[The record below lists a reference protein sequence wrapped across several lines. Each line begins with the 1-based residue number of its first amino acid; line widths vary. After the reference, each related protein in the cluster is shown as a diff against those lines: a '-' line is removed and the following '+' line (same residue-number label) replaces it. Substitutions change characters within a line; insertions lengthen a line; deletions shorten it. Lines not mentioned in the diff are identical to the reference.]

1 MKNIHLRLL
10 LAAGLAMLIPGRSPA
25 QSANCSKAPVNFKG
39 SASVNYG
46 NLTNAFNSQNRASL
60 SVGQLAV
67 GDYIG
72 QNNTG
77 VFGYWGRYLM
87 PPLPPDVQATEGDL
101 PDRIVVSWAP
111 DPLGAAPEAGFKI
124 YRNGAY
130 LAAVDKNTL
139 NFTDFNILAGEFYT
153 YEVSGSNQYGEGS
166 KGSALG
172 FLNPNGVVTGQVRST
187 TGNPVPGVTVELT
200 PTLGKA
206 LAFNGDD
213 HLFAEYDQNLLSSS
227 WTVSFWVKIGDGND
241 GNAILDF
248 GKAINKNWWF
258 RTNTAGQKKGVAVG
272 IAGAE
277 LSHDFPDNS
286 AGDWHYVAATHNS
299 ASLLLYVDGELVATK
314 VAPYST
320 GNSPLYMGS
329 LRDETKFFKGI
340 LDDVRLFN
348 RQLSQTELQQFMR
361 QTVPSNAPGL
371 VAYWKFDEGTGAKSF
386 SLAGNRNIGYLC
398 GPQWSDDRPDVKNA
412 GITDASGFYQI
423 DGVNYGSGNTFSASA
438 GKSFYFNQ
446 SLEFNGVNKQQVFL
460 TDFDLPDTT
469 TISLWLKVFDF
480 SSYQQIVEKS
490 KSLSDNIFDLYLH
503 NGKVYLGLQGDYRA
517 YGLMPGGFHHIAIT
531 IMHQGAQAGV
541 VIYMDGQIFGS
552 NTYAITQHD
561 WKGMPWRLGAFQFP
575 NGNQTAFFS
584 GLIDEIAF
592 FNKALTPGEI
602 QTYYNTGTDV
612 TSQHLEHYFNFNEG
626 SGTAVADM
634 GTALG
639 PPGVIHG
646 ATWATAAALPQ
657 TAPHEF
663 SPDARL
669 VTLNPSNTSTDGVD
683 FTDQSTIP
691 VSGYVRY
698 EGTDC
703 FVDSLEILVNGETH
717 NPPLFTDADGKFV
730 LDVEPGA
737 SVTLKPKYHDHVF
750 YPPFWEV
757 KNASTP
763 VAGILFRDQT
773 KRTLEGQIA
782 GGDCRQSIIP
792 ADAKLKVKV
801 ASDNG
806 CFEKILELKHPDNAD
821 GRYKFSGLPPMK
833 MTVSVVEHSNPVIYD
848 YFQLAGGTS
857 FDLTEVNDT
866 INFTYYAPPE
876 IEIAPLPTN
885 DCGAQILEQYAR
897 YEVEIKVKEIYDG
910 GVCYV
915 DTAQLSINNEFSEA
929 RAQVDTIMTT
939 GAFRLKFMAGLPN
952 IVDPFLKTLT
962 VTADVDGRLATET
975 AQAVIT
981 GERPRVGTFTTTTPQ
996 IPLVILR
1003 DPPGDGSYA
1012 YWEKGQS
1019 ICTSWSFDIGES
1031 QGDGLVEKVSLGPN
1045 ITTSIGGG
1053 FIVETSTDIEVD
1065 VVAEEEGDFVW
1076 TKGQNRSTSQEVC
1089 FTSNEALHTSEEEN
1103 VVGEMGGD
1111 VFLGGALN
1119 IIYGIT
1125 DKLLFDETSCS
1136 FYRDTSI
1143 IMSPN
1148 RFATTYLYSEYHILN
1163 DVIPTLESL
1172 GEAGAVKNWQNIL
1185 AYNDKLKKEA
1195 VFKKNISFDAGAVY
1209 EYAEEADTLKASSFT
1224 TEITFDEDFIAQG
1237 GLFVNDV
1244 GASLGYH
1251 LVIHTEDIKTY
1262 DTTRQNVITTGYVLK
1277 DNEPGD
1283 NFTLDVKMDK
1293 RYGTPVFDLKAG
1305 ESSCP
1310 HEPGTQPR
1318 EEVQLTVNTTSIANV
1333 AANDAAVFVFMLGN
1347 ISQTEETRVYN
1358 FTLINE
1364 SNPDGAVVRVN
1375 GMPLQ
1380 DVPFQLSF
1388 GQGQVVTVT
1397 VERGPVA
1404 YTYEDLQI
1412 SIYSPCES
1420 DRAEALSLDDIDPK
1434 FFKSVFL
1441 DVYFIE
1447 PCSPVDIGF
1456 PLQDWV
1462 LTPAGGDEL
1471 QITLNSYNEA
1481 DADLELIRLQ
1491 YRRTQ
1496 GDGSWINI
1504 SEVPKSELAPVFKIV
1519 PWNTA
1524 GLQDGLY
1531 EIRAI
1536 TQCTGSLPAGISHV
1550 IKGKIERQPP
1560 ELLGTPEPADGVLS
1574 PGDEISITFTEPIRC
1589 NQIIQADQFNGNNL
1603 GLYNTETGELV
1614 DAVISCSGDKIIV
1627 VPNVPIQTIENKT
1640 LRVKTVGIK
1649 DLADNASSPI
1659 EWEFFVD
1666 RNPLHW
1672 VGSDVKLV
1680 KYPDQTVVLTR
1691 QIENQGGQTLNWTLS
1706 NIPNWVRIFPKL
1718 GQLAPGAVET
1728 VSFEFKNDM
1737 VLGDFKQTIQME
1749 GTFGNEP
1756 LTIDARV
1763 VCRPPLW
1770 EIDPGQYDFSMTM
1783 SLELDIEGDTSKDEE
1798 DIIAA
1803 FIGGQVRG
1811 LAKVQY
1817 NPVVDRYLAFLTVY
1831 SNDLNTGDITFQ
1843 VWDASDCR
1851 LFGTTLETFV
1861 FGANEVIGLPN
1872 MPQVIHTNNLLLRD
1886 ISLKNGWNWISFN
1899 LKFPDNS
1906 LNAALASLDN
1916 LPTGLIKSQSA
1927 FSVYDP
1933 LLGWV
1938 GSLSGLLNTPMY
1950 QLNVPV
1956 KDTIEMLGHPIDPT
1970 AVSIPLVSG
1979 WNWIGYLPQAPLPVG
1994 EALASVAAANGDVIK
2009 SQTQFAQYLP
2019 GFGWVGNLDYMEA
2032 PRGYLLK
2039 VANPG
2044 VLTYPANP
2052 GFGGR
2057 PPVLAARDDSQ
2068 APAQL
2073 HWVVDPAQYEHT
2085 MTLIGILSIDN
2096 ANATQATHELGAF
2109 AGAEVRGSAQ
2119 AIFIEPLQ
2127 QWMFF
2132 LTIYAN
2138 TAGEQLHFKLFDSGQ
2153 EKEFATNETL
2163 VFTANGQEGT
2173 VQNPAPFTLETS
2185 AVGAGP
2191 VPAITQ
2197 LEVFPNP
2204 FDEQTTLRFHARD
2217 ARDAVITVTDMSGM
2231 LHCRVPV
2238 RTLSGWNTWVWDGRS
2253 DTGSLLPAGMY
2264 TVQFVAE
2271 QEVLSGKVMR
2281 KP

>member
-25 QSANCSKAPVNFKG
+25 QSANCLKSTANFKG

-72 QNNTG
+72 QDNTG

-87 PPLPPDVQATEGDL
+87 PPLPPDVHATEGDL

-111 DPLGAAPEAGFKI
+111 DPLGASPEAGYKI

-153 YEVSGSNQYGEGS
+153 YQVSGSNQYGEGS

-187 TGNPVPGVTVELT
+187 TGNSVPGVTVELT
-200 PTLGKA
+200 PTLGTA

-213 HLFAEYDQNLLSSS
+213 HLFAEYDAGLVSSK
-227 WTVSFWVKIGDGND
+227 WTVSFWVKIDNGND
-241 GNAILDF
+241 RSGILDF
-248 GKAINKNWWF
+248 GKAVNKNWWF
-258 RTNTAGQKKGVAVG
+258 LTTAAGQKKGVVVG
-272 IAGAE
+272 IAGNE
-277 LSHDFPDNS
+277 LSYEFPDNG

-314 VAPYST
+314 VAPYGAGTSR
-320 GNSPLYMGS
+320 LFMGS
-329 LRDETKFFKGI
+329 LSDDTKFFNGS
-340 LDDVRLFN
+340 LDEVRLFN
-348 RQLSQTELQQFMR
+348 RQLSQTELQQFMH

-371 VAYWKFDEGTGAKSF
+371 VAYWKLDEGTGAKSF

-438 GKSFYFNQ
+438 RKSFYFNQ
-446 SLEFNGVNKQQVFL
+446 SLEFNGVNQQHVEL
-460 TDFDLPDTT
+460 PDFDVSDTA
-469 TISLWLKVFDF
+469 TITLWLKSFDF
-480 SSYQQIVEKS
+480 NSYQQIIHKNAS
-490 KSLSDNIFDLYLH
+490 TNIFDLNVNQGQLELR
-503 NGKVYLGLQGDYRA
+503 LGQSSTKQFGA
-517 YGLMPGGFHHIAIT
+517 MPPGFHHLAIT
-531 IMHQGAQAGV
+531 MIHVGSTIAAQV
-541 VIYMDGQIFGS
+541 FMDGQSLGTHNYSYGNHNWSGS
-552 NTYAITQHD
+552 
-561 WKGMPWRLGAFQFP
+561 PWRVGVFVDFS
-575 NGNQTAFFS
+575 GVFKDYFS

-592 FNKALTPGEI
+592 FDKALTPAEI
-602 QTYYNTGTDV
+602 QTYFNTGTDV
-612 TSQHLEHYFNFNEG
+612 TSQRLQHYFNFNEG
-626 SGTAVADM
+626 SGTAVADL

-639 PPGVIHG
+639 PAGTIHG
-646 ATWATAAALPQ
+646 ATWAPTAALPQ

-703 FVDSLEILVNGETH
+703 FVDSMEILVNGATH

-730 LDVEPGA
+730 LDMEPGA
-737 SVTLKPKYHDHVF
+737 SATLTPKYHDHVF
-750 YPPFWEV
+750 YPAFWEV
-757 KNASTP
+757 KNVSTP

-773 KRTLEGQIA
+773 KRALEGQIA

-792 ADAKLKVKV
+792 AGAKVKVKV
-801 ASDNG
+801 ASDDG
-806 CFEKILELKHPDNAD
+806 CFEKVLELNHQDNAD
-821 GRYKFSGLPPMK
+821 GRYKFTGLPPMK
-833 MTVSVVEHSNPVIYD
+833 MTVSIVEHSNPFIYG
-848 YFQLAGGTS
+848 YFQVAGGTS
-857 FDLTEVNDT
+857 FDLTELNDT
-866 INFTYYAPPE
+866 IDFTYYALPE

-885 DCGAQILEQYAR
+885 TCGKQILEQYSR
-897 YEVEIKVKEIYDG
+897 YEVEIKVKESYDG

-915 DTAQLSINNEFSEA
+915 DTAILSISNEFSEGNP
-929 RAQVDTIMTT
+929 QVDTTMTNGT
-939 GAFRLKFMAGLPN
+939 FRLKFMAGLPN

-962 VTADVDGRLATET
+962 VTADVNGRLATET

-981 GERPRVGTFTTTTPQ
+981 GERPRVGTFTTTTPN

-1019 ICTSWSFDIGES
+1019 FCTSWSFDIGES

-1053 FIVETSTDIEVD
+1053 FIVETSTDIDVD

-1089 FTSNEALHTSEEEN
+1089 FTSKEVLQTSEEEN

-1119 IIYGIT
+1119 IIYGVT
-1125 DKLLFDETSCS
+1125 DKLLFDEKNCI

-1148 RFATTYLYSEYHILN
+1148 RFATTYSYSEHHIRN
-1163 DVIPTLESL
+1163 DVIPDLESL
-1172 GEAGAVKNWQNIL
+1172 GETAAVKNWENIL

-1209 EYAEEADTLKASSFT
+1209 EYSEEADTLKASSFT

-1293 RYGTPVFDLKAG
+1293 RYGTPVFDVKAG

-1318 EEVQLTVNTTSIANV
+1318 EEVDLTVNTTSIANV
-1333 AANDAAVFVFMLGN
+1333 AANDAAVFVFKLGN
-1347 ISQTEETRVYN
+1347 TSQTEETRVYN

-1364 SNPDGAVVRVN
+1364 SNPDGAVVKVN

-1404 YTYEDLQI
+1404 YTYKDLQI
-1412 SIYSPCES
+1412 AIYSPCES
-1420 DRAEALSLDDIDPK
+1420 DRAEALSLDNIDPK

-1441 DVYFIE
+1441 NVYFIE

-1462 LTPAGGDEL
+1462 HTPDGGDEL
-1471 QITLNSYNEA
+1471 QVTLNSYNEA
-1481 DADLELIRLQ
+1481 DADLKQIRLQ

-1504 SEVPKSELAPVFKIV
+1504 AEVPKADLGPVFKIV
-1519 PWNTA
+1519 PWNNA

-1531 EIRAI
+1531 EIRAV
-1536 TQCTGSLPAGISHV
+1536 TQCFGSLPAGISHV
-1550 IKGKIERQPP
+1550 IKGKIERRPP

-1589 NQIIQADQFNGNNL
+1589 NQIIQADQVNLNNL
-1603 GLYNTETGELV
+1603 GLYNTETGKLV
-1614 DAVISCSGDKIIV
+1614 DATISCSGDKIII

-1640 LRVKTVGIK
+1640 LRVKTLGIK
-1649 DLADNASSPI
+1649 DLADNTSSLI

-1672 VGSDVKLV
+1672 VGSDIKMV

-1691 QIENQGGQTLNWTLS
+1691 QIENLGGQTLNWSLS

-1718 GQLAPGAVET
+1718 GQLAPGAAET

-1737 VLGDFKQTIQME
+1737 VPGDFKQTILME

-1763 VCRPPLW
+1763 VCRPPDW
-1770 EIDPGQYDFSMTM
+1770 EVDPGKYDFSMTM
-1783 SLELDIEGDTSKDEE
+1783 SLELDIEGEISQDEE

-1803 FIGGQVRG
+1803 FIDGQVRG

-1817 NPVVDRYLAFLTVY
+1817 NSVVDSYLVFLTVY

-1843 VWDASDCR
+1843 IWDASDCR
-1851 LFGTTLETFV
+1851 LFGTTAETFV

-1872 MPQVIHTNNLLLRD
+1872 MPQVIHTNNLLLRN
-1886 ISLKNGWNWISFN
+1886 IPLNNGWNWISFN
-1899 LKFPDNS
+1899 LEFPDNS
-1906 LNAALASLDN
+1906 LNAALAGLDN
-1916 LPTGLIKSQSA
+1916 LPGGLIKSQSA

-1933 LLGWV
+1933 ALGWV
-1938 GSLSGLLNTPMY
+1938 GSLTALANTPMY
-1950 QLNVPV
+1950 QLSVPL
-1956 KDTIEMLGHPIDPT
+1956 KDTIEMLGHPIDLA

-1979 WNWIGYLPQAPLPVG
+1979 WNWIGYLPQAPLPVNK
-1994 EALASVAAANGDVIK
+1994 ALASVVAANGDVVK

-2019 GFGWVGNLDYMEA
+2019 GFGWVGNLDFMEA
-2032 PRGYLLK
+2032 PKGYLLK
-2039 VANPG
+2039 VADPG
-2044 VLTYPANP
+2044 ILTYPDKP
-2052 GFGGR
+2052 GFQTQ
-2057 PPVLAARDDSQ
+2057 PPVSADRNDAP

-2073 HWVVDPAQYEHT
+2073 HWTVDPSEYEFT
-2085 MTLIGILSIDN
+2085 MTLIGMLS
-2096 ANATQATHELGAF
+2096 ANDVNTTTGDHEIAAF
-2109 AGAEVRGSAQ
+2109 AGGTLRGTTR

-2132 LTIYAN
+2132 LTVYAN
-2138 TAGEQLHFKLFDSGQ
+2138 TAGEALQFRLFDSAQ
-2153 EKEFATNETL
+2153 AMEFGLNETM
-2163 VFTANGQEGT
+2163 VFTANGQEGSI
-2173 VQNPAPFTLETS
+2173 QNPMPFTLETS
-2185 AVGAGP
+2185 ATHSGP
-2191 VPAITQ
+2191 LPGVTQ
-2197 LEVFPNP
+2197 FEVFPNP
-2204 FDEQTTLRFHARD
+2204 FNDRLNLRFHSGNSRTGY
-2217 ARDAVITVTDMSGM
+2217 ITVTDMLGVLHFRAPVSIVSG
-2231 LHCRVPV
+2231 L
-2238 RTLSGWNTWVWDGRS
+2238 NTWSWDGRS
-2253 DTGSLLPAGMY
+2253 DTGGLLPAGLY
-2264 TVQFVAE
+2264 TVQLEAE
-2271 QEVLSGKVMR
+2271 EEVLTRKVLR
-2281 KP
+2281 NP